1 MKTLLQNKPY
11 YNASTSKNLSWRLLL
26 AIFLSIV
33 ALTVFQDF
41 LESRRSG
48 YSFYISESILFKT
61 VWFLY
66 IPQLAVLN
74 KILKRHTFNSLHKT
88 ILLIVASIVTHLI
101 VLTLVFSIGSFIFF
115 NGSYS
120 INKILSYTLANDLYQ
135 LFIVYSAFVVIQRF
149 ISNRS
154 KSMNLAYNKTNIQNI
169 IISNGKNYTIVPL
182 KDIYKIT
189 AETPYVSIHVENK
202 KYLHSE
208 TLKSIAI
215 QLENE
220 AFVRIHKSTIVNLE
234 KVVSIKSRLNGDY
247 DILLKN
253 GSEIRLSRTYVTN
266 FRSKLKDTHQVT
278 I

>member
-253 GSEIRLSRTYVTN
+253 GSELRLSRTYVAN